1 MSLIVAKILEKF
13 LLRFIPIALIV
24 CLNTAVFPQAGKAG
38 AFLRLGVGARAKA
51 MGSAFTGLAQGV
63 EASYYNPAGL
73 PFLKSKQLQL
83 SYRAL
88 SLNRQ
93 FNYIGFG
100 MPIRPKVASGSEEK
114 TLNGGFAL
122 SWIRAGVNDIDGR
135 NSDGQHSQTFSNS
148 ENAFSFAFGLH
159 PTHKLAVGL
168 AVKVILNRFPELGI
182 DGKTVSANG
191 LGLDFGLLYF
201 AADGLTFGI
210 TFKDINA
217 KYRWNSQDLFD
228 EEGSETIDNFPK
240 IARYGIAL
248 NVPGIENLLFL
259 FDYEQLYKESLFKNK
274 IDDRFHLGVQY
285 GVRENIT
292 LLGGFDDGSITAGAG
307 YQFPVF
313 GKSAQIYY
321 AYVTP
326 GNKPEEEHIFTWSI
340 EF

>member
-1 MSLIVAKILEKF
+1 MVNISEKTVLKF
-13 LLRFIPIALIV
+13 VLFALIV
-24 CLNTAVFPQAGKAG
+24 FANNAAFSQAGKAG

-73 PFLKSKQLQL
+73 PFLKNKQLQL

-88 SLNRQ
+88 SLDRK

-100 MPIRPKVASGSEEK
+100 MPIRPKIAGVSEGK

-122 SWIRAGVNDIDGR
+122 SWIRAGVSDIDGR
-135 NSDGQHSQTFSNS
+135 NSDGQHSQNYSNS

-159 PTHKLAVGL
+159 PTQKLAIGL

-182 DGKTVSANG
+182 EDKTVSANG
-191 LGLDFGLLYF
+191 VGFDFGLLYF
-201 AADGLTFGI
+201 AADGITFGV
-210 TFKDINA
+210 TFKDINT
-217 KYRWNSQDLFD
+217 KYRWNSQDIFD
-228 EEGSETIDNFPK
+228 EDGSETIDNFPR

-248 NVPGIENLLFL
+248 NAPRIENLLFL
-259 FDYEQLYKESLFKNK
+259 FDYEQIYKESLFKNK
-274 IDDRFHLGVQY
+274 VDDRFHFGAQY
-285 GVRENIT
+285 GVRENIV

-307 YQFPVF
+307 YRFPAF
-313 GKSAQIYY
+313 GKNSQIYY

-326 GNKPEEEHIFTWSI
+326 GKKPEEEHIFTWSI
-340 EF
+340 EL